1 VNFDWADWGPPLLVV
16 GVAVVGAAAVV
27 LSSRSGADHARMA
40 EAARRE
46 DLSRQRDAAIQALK
60 ELELESGKLS
70 AEDHARQRAAL
81 IAEGAAA
88 MRALDGLAAGSPT
101 LAPTSALDPELLG
114 LIAKER
120 ARLGDAFPDALVA
133 AVPGLRPAGGLVGP
147 EWRGALSALAVVGV
161 LAALANFAGGDAV
174 ARRDGGSMT
183 GNQAVGAGEA
193 APTPS
198 PELASLMA
206 QVEKDPNDVGA
217 WNRLTTIALSER
229 NLAAALE
236 RNQKALAAAPNDAEA
251 RTYRA
256 VLTAMI
262 GRADAALEQ
271 LDAVLAE
278 NPNLTTALVYHGL
291 IAAEAG
297 QTEKGIASLER
308 AIAAGAPNPEYL
320 RQQIDSLRSA
330 PPAAPGGPAAP
341 TAPAAAG
348 APSVAGTITLAP
360 GATAE
365 GARALFLS
373 VRDPAGGPPVLA
385 KRLAPG
391 PFPMAFTLTEA
402 DRTPMS
408 GGRPLAASFDL
419 NVRLDLDG
427 DALSRD
433 DGAPGAKL
441 AGMTSGNTNLEVVLR

>member
-1 VNFDWADWGPPLLVV
+1 MNFDWADWGPPLLVV

-46 DLSRQRDAAIQALK
+46 DLARQRDAAIQALK

-81 IAEGAAA
+81 LAEGAAA

-101 LAPTSALDPELLG
+101 PAPPTSALDPELLG

-183 GNQAVGAGEA
+183 GNQAVGAEGA

-198 PELASLMA
+198 PELATLMA
-206 QVEKDPNDVGA
+206 QVEKDPNDIGA

-330 PPAAPGGPAAP
+330 PPAGGPAAP
-341 TAPAAAG
+341 ATPAPAG
-348 APSVAGTITLAP
+348 APIVAGTITLAP

-441 AGMTSGNTNLEVVLR
+441 SGMTSGTTSLEVVLR